1 MSVYA
6 GMLGTIWRTL
16 ESYGADPRE
25 VIPEK
30 LYRPGDETSKP
41 DRIHFDEYDAIQAQ
55 AAALVQDPALGL
67 RVGRYLQPSHLG
79 ALGFAWLSSSTLRTA
94 LHRARRFRRMF
105 HEAVELCL
113 DEEPS
118 SIRVHYRMSRQPT
131 RARIVADAQLAGNLA
146 LCRANFGAE
155 LVPLEVTLRRE
166 QPADPTPWNEY
177 FGVGVRF
184 GQPLNSLVIS
194 ARDADRPLTGSNP
207 EMVRLH
213 EDIIQRHLLRLDRDN
228 ILNRARLE
236 IMERLPSGRVV
247 ESEVAG
253 ALNVSKRTMQRKFRE
268 QDETFRSL
276 LVQVRKDLAR
286 RYLENPS
293 FSITEIAF
301 LLGYTDTSAFS
312 RAFREWFGRSPSQL
326 RSQLLTA

>member
-6 GMLGTIWRTL
+6 GVLGAIWRTL
-16 ESYGADPRE
+16 ESYGVDPSE
-25 VIPEK
+25 AIPAK
-30 LYRPGDETSKP
+30 FYRPGDESSKP
-41 DRIHFDEYDAIQAQ
+41 DRVRFDDYDAIQAR
-55 AAALVQDPALGL
+55 AAALVQDPAVGL

-94 LHRARRFRRMF
+94 LQRTQRFRRMF

-113 DEEPS
+113 DEKPD

-131 RARIVADAQLAGNLA
+131 RPRIVADAQLAGNLT
-146 LCRANFGAE
+146 LCRASFGAE

-177 FGVGVRF
+177 FGVEVRF
-184 GQPLNSLVIS
+184 GQPLNSLAIS
-194 ARDADRPLTGSNP
+194 VCDADRPLTGSNRG
-207 EMVRLH
+207 MVRLH
-213 EDIIQRHLLRLDRDN
+213 EEIIERHLLRLDRDN

-236 IMERLPSGRVV
+236 IMERLPSGPVV

-268 QDETFRSL
+268 QGETFRSL
-276 LVQVRKDLAR
+276 LVGVRKDLAR

-312 RAFREWFGRSPSQL
+312 RAFKEWFGASPSQL
-326 RSQLLTA
+326 RSQLHES